1 MLGVADRS
9 TVKREEFNRGDQA
22 KMVKVVLAVNVG
34 ALAAVVAVALVA
46 LHGGVRLFVVGV
58 LCAALTIGMY
68 AAPMAAMVSKLARRS
83 LLTHPPPPFHIHQ
96 QNLSNS
102 SPKKKVSRGCHT
114 SKD

>member
-83 LLTHPPPPFHIHQ
+83 LLTHPPPP
-96 QNLSNS
+96 LSH
-102 SPKKKVSRGCHT
+102 PPTKLVKFVTKKKS
-114 SKD
+114 

>member
-83 LLTHPPPPFHIHQ
+83 LLTPFHIHQ

-102 SPKKKVSRGCHT
+102 SPKKKVSRGCHA

>member
-83 LLTHPPPPFHIHQ
+83 LLTPPFTSTNKTCQIRHQ
-96 QNLSNS
+96 
-102 SPKKKVSRGCHT
+102 KKKVSRGCHA

>member
-1 MLGVADRS
+1 
-9 TVKREEFNRGDQA
+9 
-22 KMVKVVLAVNVG
+22 MVKVVLAVNVG

-83 LLTHPPPPFHIHQ
+83 LLTHPPPFHIHQ

>member
-1 MLGVADRS
+1 
-9 TVKREEFNRGDQA
+9 
-22 KMVKVVLAVNVG
+22 MVKVVLAVNVG

-83 LLTHPPPPFHIHQ
+83 LLTHPPPPFTSTNKTCQIRHQ
-96 QNLSNS
+96 
-102 SPKKKVSRGCHT
+102 KKKLVEGVT
-114 SKD
+114 LQKINNAIKV

>member
-1 MLGVADRS
+1 
-9 TVKREEFNRGDQA
+9 
-22 KMVKVVLAVNVG
+22 MVKVVLAVNVG

-83 LLTHPPPPFHIHQ
+83 LLTHPPFHIHQ

-102 SPKKKVSRGCHT
+102 SPKKKLVEGVT
-114 SKD
+114 LQKINNAIKV

>member
-83 LLTHPPPPFHIHQ
+83 LLTHPPPPP
-96 QNLSNS
+96 LSH
-102 SPKKKVSRGCHT
+102 PPTKLVKFVTKKKS
-114 SKD
+114 

>member
-1 MLGVADRS
+1 
-9 TVKREEFNRGDQA
+9 
-22 KMVKVVLAVNVG
+22 MVKVVLAVNVG

-83 LLTHPPPPFHIHQ
+83 LLTHPPPPP
-96 QNLSNS
+96 LSH
-102 SPKKKVSRGCHT
+102 PPTKLVKFVTKKKS
-114 SKD
+114 